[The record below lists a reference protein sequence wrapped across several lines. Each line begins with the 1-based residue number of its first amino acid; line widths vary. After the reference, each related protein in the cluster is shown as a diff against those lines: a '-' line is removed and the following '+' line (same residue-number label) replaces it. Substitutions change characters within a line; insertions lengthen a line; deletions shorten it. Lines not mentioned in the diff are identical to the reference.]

1 MSRVIKAFEINTSI
15 LFSLRYAKNTTL
27 SCFFVNY
34 WIIIFNSDRYQKIFN
49 PTAELAIPKRMPTK
63 EAKGEIETQ
72 PVKVL
77 YDSFYNR

>member
-15 LFSLRYAKNTTL
+15 LFSLCYAKNTTL

-34 WIIIFNSDRYQKIFN
+34 WIIIFNSGRFQKIFN

>member
-1 MSRVIKAFEINTSI
+1 MLKILLCHAFLLTIG
-15 LFSLRYAKNTTL
+15 L
-27 SCFFVNY
+27 SF
-34 WIIIFNSDRYQKIFN
+34 FNSGRFQKIFN